1 MNRFD
6 CLISD
11 THYHNFD
18 QFSTT
23 VDGINSRLTHIV
35 NATREAFDE
44 ALKQGVKRVI
54 HDGDC
59 FHVRG
64 KIIPSVLNPVL
75 DLYKEYEGKFEDG
88 IHMIAGNHDLEGR
101 DSDWVS
107 NASSSLAGVG
117 VNIVTEPTWIDDETL
132 LMPWFA
138 NLDDLR
144 AELEKQLEGKSGN
157 THVHFHA
164 PLNGVISGIPDNGF
178 SYEELADF
186 NAKLFFFGHYHNHK
200 VFEID
205 GERKVVSVG
214 ALTHQNFG
222 DIKSKAGYLFVRG
235 DELEHK
241 ETSAPR
247 FVDVNMD
254 EVIDEND
261 YENATLNVRGNFVR
275 VRASELSVE
284 ESNTLR
290 NEMKELGALGVSIVA
305 TPKTNVTERKDSVD
319 TKGSETLEGS
329 IESYVDSRDSI
340 RKDRVKKE
348 SLAVL
353 QEVGA

>member
-23 VDGINSRLTHIV
+23 VDGVNSRLLHIIE
-35 NATREAFDE
+35 ATREAFE
-44 ALKQGVKRVI
+44 HALKEGATRVI

-75 DLYKEYEGKFEDG
+75 NLYKEYEGKFEDG

-101 DSDWVS
+101 DSEWVS
-107 NASSSLAGVG
+107 NASSALQGVG
-117 VNIVTEPTWIDDETL
+117 VNVVTEPTWIDEETL

-144 AELEKQLEGKSGN
+144 EELSNQLDDSNGN
-157 THVHFHA
+157 AHVHLHA
-164 PLNGVISGIPDNGF
+164 PLNGVISGIPDHGF
-178 SYEELADF
+178 SYEELAKYK
-186 NAKLFFFGHYHNHK
+186 AKRFYFGHYHNHK
-200 VFEID
+200 VFDID
-205 GERKVVSVG
+205 DDKSVVSVG

-222 DIKSKAGYLFVRG
+222 DISSRAGFILVEG
-235 DELEHK
+235 DSVKHF
-241 ETSAPR
+241 ETQAPK

-254 EVIDEND
+254 LISEEED
-261 YENATLNVRGNFVR
+261 YEDAVYHVPGNFVR
-275 VRASELSVE
+275 VRASELSIE
-284 ESNTLR
+284 ESSSLKND
-290 NEMKELGALGVSIVA
+290 MKERGALGVSIVA

-319 TKGSETLEGS
+319 TEKSETLEGS
-329 IESYVDSRDSI
+329 IESYVESRDSI
-340 RKDRVKKE
+340 RKNRVVKE
-348 SLAVL
+348 ALAVL
-353 QEVGA
+353 QEVEA